1 MMRSLLSIQTGTET
15 RKKIFRGRDGASNK
29 VSFLFCIFW
38 KKMQIKIKRIRNI
51 FKQKLFTQF
60 SVLNSLLDEYNL
72 ICSQKLLYY
81 SNKTKQEKML
91 RIHRKW
97 NEMKI
102 QAKKI
107 EKFMKRYVF
116 FGGDEFTSD
125 LYDFLLEACKIN
137 KPK

>member
-1 MMRSLLSIQTGTET
+1 MRSLLSIQTGAET
-15 RKKIFRGRDGASNK
+15 RKKIFRGRDGASNNSDFYF
-29 VSFLFCIFW
+29 VYFE
-38 KKMQIKIKRIRNI
+38 KMQIKIKRIRNI

>member
-1 MMRSLLSIQTGTET
+1 MRSLLSIQTGAET
-15 RKKIFRGRDGASNK
+15 RKKIFRGKDGASNK
-29 VSFLFCIFW
+29 VSFLFLYILE
-38 KKMQIKIKRIRNI
+38 KMQIKIKRIRNI

-72 ICSQKLLYY
+72 IYSQKLLYY

>member
-1 MMRSLLSIQTGTET
+1 MRSLLSIQTGAET
-15 RKKIFRGRDGASNK
+15 RKKIFHGRDGASNNSDFYF
-29 VSFLFCIFW
+29 VYFE
-38 KKMQIKIKRIRNI
+38 KMQIKIKRIRNI

-60 SVLNSLLDEYNL
+60 SVLNFLLDEYNL